1 MSFTCSEV
9 ENMSISTNYYEF
21 IRQIYENET
30 KYIKHYRNETS
41 EYLKKLMKIQEKYSP
56 RLKGVELLK
65 KIKNINTN
73 HILFVSSKI
82 YSIIGIQISYL
93 QIFVKEIDDIIK
105 SFDKTLKEKNSMS
118 SKYLNEY
125 EECKNNLQKKYKD
138 IEKAKTSFFDDA
150 NQTENLLINFYTPKT
165 IIKKETDSQVITKSQ
180 IDNIIKVTKKHE
192 NEYNNLVN
200 SAKSFEDKFFELTD
214 NSIDNM
220 KRISCEIMTKM
231 KDNIVNFLLNLKNC
245 FKLPLGEIDTFLPE
259 LIRLDEN
266 KKMEEIINST
276 YKKDNNLIRVK
287 LEKYDIKLIHN
298 NFGHSLNEDDKI
310 YLIEDEEIIKTIN
323 AMENNFNL
331 IDKGT
336 IERINTPEKLRC
348 RLLTYKLLSFSEK
361 IRNEIKDLEKNDE
374 VNNINTNNNKEENYS
389 ITDDEAK
396 ELSKLLTKIDNR
408 IIFLRKINNFRRYG
422 NLEFP
427 KREFQIV
434 CNLFNQIAK
443 DIKVD
448 KNLEAQ
454 IALVILSET
463 YYIVE
468 NDQKLFILFYIKDN
482 KIFHEKEFWNDFIN
496 KSILKEVQRNFDN
509 DLRNHKENIKGDNK
523 DFGRLV
529 YAQILPIIKTM
540 VEFELDKKIINELLS
555 DLVSYYKI
563 DNTSKKILFDMVN
576 FKGTEIQHQIKDKYE
591 QNSELSF
598 VMEDQDE
605 YKKSV
610 IETVKNMNNLK
621 LEKQNEESKEKEEEH
636 KVKEEKEDL
645 NEQKVKNE
653 AKDEFDEINNEMI
666 NDYVEDDEE
675 EEEIEG
681 NKIQDK

>member
-1 MSFTCSEV
+1 
-9 ENMSISTNYYEF
+9 
-21 IRQIYENET
+21 
-30 KYIKHYRNETS
+30 
-41 EYLKKLMKIQEKYSP
+41 MKIQEKYNP

-287 LEKYDIKLIHN
+287 LEKYDIKLIDN

-331 IDKGT
+331 IDKG
-336 IERINTPEKLRC
+336 IIDRINTPEKLRC

-361 IRNEIKDLEKNDE
+361 IKNEIKDLEKNDE

-496 KSILKEVQRNFDN
+496 KSILKE
-509 DLRNHKENIKGDNK
+509 HKDPK
-523 DFGRLV
+523 
-529 YAQILPIIKTM
+529 IKTSNSSKSLDFKKVSFGW
-540 VEFELDKKIINELLS
+540 VE
-555 DLVSYYKI
+555 
-563 DNTSKKILFDMVN
+563 TS
-576 FKGTEIQHQIKDKYE
+576 E
-591 QNSELSF
+591 
-598 VMEDQDE
+598 
-605 YKKSV
+605 
-610 IETVKNMNNLK
+610 
-621 LEKQNEESKEKEEEH
+621 
-636 KVKEEKEDL
+636 
-645 NEQKVKNE
+645 
-653 AKDEFDEINNEMI
+653 
-666 NDYVEDDEE
+666 
-675 EEEIEG
+675 
-681 NKIQDK
+681 